1 MLNANQTI
9 CQALLEGGWSQD
21 EPEEEE
27 EPTEETNNKSESSDK
42 SDDEAKK
49 PEADKTEEKTAEKSE
64 TFTEASGDLNNIVA
78 EGLMKDKA
86 AQEGEGEQSGEAE
99 VEKEEPKK
107 ECLVEELDQEIE
119 NDNDEENQ
127 DGEEKSGVSKVQ
139 LKAGLNKDEKSE
151 DKADENVEEKT
162 EEGTTSIKVGVP
174 NVTKDLKSY
183 MGANEDAA
191 VTEEDIEDK
200 QPEAFKPKHDYS
212 LMDELLEFLEVPAEK
227 DGENKIESI
236 LCGYFN
242 KIITALLQK
251 QKGKTLEFLL
261 LVQRGKIF
269 DNLISHLQHFSL
281 ANLMLTLL
289 GLKFFIEDYAGFG
302 TNNATSRTSLLDWDN
317 NSESDEG
324 AQQTAASTERTA
336 ANEAEAEE
344 RYNEMMKVLNEKKI
358 YVVTTL
364 LKQMSKENPDDLEKT
379 LNASSI
385 LQELIEDDNC
395 FKLLINEGN
404 LELMMRICCEG
415 EANK

>member
-1 MLNANQTI
+1 
-9 CQALLEGGWSQD
+9 
-21 EPEEEE
+21 
-27 EPTEETNNKSESSDK
+27 
-42 SDDEAKK
+42 
-49 PEADKTEEKTAEKSE
+49 
-64 TFTEASGDLNNIVA
+64 
-78 EGLMKDKA
+78 
-86 AQEGEGEQSGEAE
+86 
-99 VEKEEPKK
+99 
-107 ECLVEELDQEIE
+107 
-119 NDNDEENQ
+119 
-127 DGEEKSGVSKVQ
+127 
-139 LKAGLNKDEKSE
+139 
-151 DKADENVEEKT
+151 
-162 EEGTTSIKVGVP
+162 
-174 NVTKDLKSY
+174 
-183 MGANEDAA
+183 
-191 VTEEDIEDK
+191 
-200 QPEAFKPKHDYS
+200 
-212 LMDELLEFLEVPAEK
+212 MDELLEFLEVPAEK

-302 TNNATSRTSLLDWDN
+302 TNNTTSRTSLLDWDN

-344 RYNEMMKVLNEKKI
+344 RYNEMMKVLNEKKV

-385 LQELIEDDNC
+385 L
-395 FKLLINEGN
+395 
-404 LELMMRICCEG
+404 
-415 EANK
+415 

>member
-1 MLNANQTI
+1 
-9 CQALLEGGWSQD
+9 
-21 EPEEEE
+21 
-27 EPTEETNNKSESSDK
+27 
-42 SDDEAKK
+42 
-49 PEADKTEEKTAEKSE
+49 
-64 TFTEASGDLNNIVA
+64 
-78 EGLMKDKA
+78 
-86 AQEGEGEQSGEAE
+86 
-99 VEKEEPKK
+99 
-107 ECLVEELDQEIE
+107 
-119 NDNDEENQ
+119 
-127 DGEEKSGVSKVQ
+127 
-139 LKAGLNKDEKSE
+139 
-151 DKADENVEEKT
+151 
-162 EEGTTSIKVGVP
+162 
-174 NVTKDLKSY
+174 
-183 MGANEDAA
+183 MGQNEDQA
-191 VTEEDIEDK
+191 VTEEDIEEK

-344 RYNEMMKVLNEKKI
+344 RYNEMMKILNEKKV

-379 LNASSI
+379 LNANSI
-385 LQELIEDDNC
+385 LQELVDDDNC

-404 LELMMRICCEG
+404 LELMFQICCEG